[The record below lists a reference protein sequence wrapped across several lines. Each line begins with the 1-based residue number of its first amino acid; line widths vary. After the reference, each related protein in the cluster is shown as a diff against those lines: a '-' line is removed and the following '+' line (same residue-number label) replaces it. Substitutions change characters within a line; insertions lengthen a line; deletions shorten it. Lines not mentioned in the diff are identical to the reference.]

1 MLRPL
6 TPPPFLHEVLGKQ
19 TTPLEVAL
27 ILSTGLLLP
36 LLIVFVHPETFEGLP
51 FWKSLLAGLLMLDI
65 AAGCVANFSRG
76 TSNHYALRPAQ
87 RKVFIAIHVHL
98 LALVL
103 LLEASFPFALM
114 VWIYTLLG
122 VLLVNRLIGHP
133 LQVFVAG
140 VWTVWGISG
149 MLLAD
154 GVEPALMLM
163 GMLFLFK
170 VVFSFGVD
178 HHHAF
183 RKET

>member
-6 TPPPFLHEVLGKQ
+6 TLPPFLHEVFGEQ
-19 TTPLEVAL
+19 TTPLEVVL
-27 ILSTGLLLP
+27 ILTSGLLLP
-36 LLIVFVHPETFEGLP
+36 LCIVFVHPATFDGLP

-65 AAGCVANFSRG
+65 TAGCVANFSRG

-87 RKVFIAIHVHL
+87 RQVFMAIHVHL
-98 LALVL
+98 LALAL

-122 VLLVNRLIGHP
+122 VQLVNRLIGSP

-149 MLLAD
+149 MLLTS

-183 RKET
+183 CKEG